1 MNYCMWNIKEITNK
15 LLRRLLLMLISVCI
29 GSACHLKGSYDV
41 IDKLQEL
48 VEDNDLGDQVELK
61 AVFCLGNCQNGV
73 SVKIDEEENVYSVT
87 KKTVNTFFEE
97 VIKTKLTA

>member
-1 MNYCMWNIKEITNK
+1 
-15 LLRRLLLMLISVCI
+15 MLISVCI

-48 VEDNDLGDQVELK
+48 VEENNLGDQVELK

-73 SVKIDEEENVYSVT
+73 SVKIGEEEKIYSVT
-87 KKTVNTFFEE
+87 KKTVKEFFDNE
-97 VIKTKLTA
+97 IKSRLS

>member
-1 MNYCMWNIKEITNK
+1 
-15 LLRRLLLMLISVCI
+15 MLISVCI

-48 VEDNDLGDQVELK
+48 VEDNNLGNKVELK

-73 SVKIDEEENVYSVT
+73 SVKINEEEHIYSVT

-97 VIKTKLTA
+97 VVKPKLTE

>member
-1 MNYCMWNIKEITNK
+1 MQ
-15 LLRRLLLMLISVCI
+15 ISVCI

-48 VEDNDLGDQVELK
+48 VEEAKLGNQIELK

-73 SVKIDEEENVYSVT
+73 SVKIDEVDKIFSVT
-87 KKTVNTFFEE
+87 KKTVHEFFEKE
-97 VIKTKLTA
+97 VVSRVNL